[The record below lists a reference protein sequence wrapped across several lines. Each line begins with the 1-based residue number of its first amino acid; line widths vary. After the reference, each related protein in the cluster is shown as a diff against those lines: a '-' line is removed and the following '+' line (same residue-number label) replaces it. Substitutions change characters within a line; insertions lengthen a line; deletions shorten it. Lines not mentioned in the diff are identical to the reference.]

1 VNAFAEANAAGVT
14 VVGIGTQDSFGQAED
29 FVAKHE
35 LTQPTMVWDE
45 SFESWRVMRINS
57 MPTFILLSAQGEM
70 LLRVAGRFPEEQ
82 LQALI

>member
-1 VNAFAEANAAGVT
+1 VRWSNVSLVLLNAV
-14 VVGIGTQDSFGQAED
+14 S
-29 FVAKHE
+29 AKHE